1 MTTVGLSV
9 ISVIV
14 FIVAF
19 VALRNVFGAWAV
31 AGGVA
36 ALLVAREIWLAG
48 RGG

>member
-1 MTTVGLSV
+1 MTTVGLSL
-9 ISVIV
+9 ISLIV

-36 ALLVAREIWLAG
+36 SLLVAREIWLAG
-48 RGG
+48 REA